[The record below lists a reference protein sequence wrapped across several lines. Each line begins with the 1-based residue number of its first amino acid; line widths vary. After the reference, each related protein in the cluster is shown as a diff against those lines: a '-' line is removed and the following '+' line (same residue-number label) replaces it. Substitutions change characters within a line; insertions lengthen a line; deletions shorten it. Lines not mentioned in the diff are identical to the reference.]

1 MVYKRGRTHR
11 KVPDSLHDNSDDYSC
26 QSTSPSARSLRKKVR
41 WEGRPAATTT
51 TTNEDS
57 EPSSEEEPQTNEKV
71 VYSTVNAVLEQ
82 VNPDLVLTS
91 SHADDDFIDM
101 LNRHN
106 TVESADGTFQ
116 IRPFKEFLAAKGRDR
131 LLSLNLFNHYTPGG
145 DDLPPSSD
153 IDSHSSSRPT
163 NAYDF
168 MTSRRAVT
176 GDPAARRWSASVRL
190 ANFTSVEF
198 SPLCMASIGAL
209 LDHIVRQKALSDC
222 DDEGIGGL
230 DIRNIETLA
239 IEKSMQINADALLS
253 LQVFET
259 ESHASVHSEKTK
271 EGLSL
276 FSILNGTKTTAGRA
290 LLRGWLLRPS
300 LSPSEISSRHDAVE
314 CFVRPENVAVANVMH
329 KHLKGIKNM
338 PRIMSLMKDGKAR
351 LMDWQGLV
359 KFTFSVTMLR
369 DSLSELYSPDHVE
382 IIKKLVAALDIP
394 TFKEIGIK
402 INEIIDWEESAN
414 HDRVCVRPHID
425 EDLDN
430 RKFTYHGIDS
440 VLSSVAEQISQTIP
454 ADYTTSLNVVYF
466 PQLDLDVHIGDLH
479 STIVDRELEIIQEL
493 LEEVLVIFEAM
504 TKACDVCA
512 ELDCLLSFGEAS
524 RLFDYR
530 RPEIIEDNLVEI
542 IQGRHPLQ
550 ERVVDT
556 FVANDAHLIGG
567 AGIGANPNYP
577 EDGRQ
582 WNSVL
587 LCTGAN
593 ACGKSVYMKQVHFI
607 SFRWTILLMHHKIA
621 LIQIMA
627 QVGCFVPAE
636 SARLGI
642 ADKIFT
648 RVATRESVSKLF
660 TFSILIFRLLITCW
674 DLDGAG
680 LFCGVLRHLLNRGSE
695 CPKVLVATHFHDV
708 FNEELLNPERVPVSF
723 RHMQV
728 MFTSGT
734 GMISEA
740 HSLGHSPSTSSS
752 APAPSFTTFGDGK
765 DPVPVRPSE
774 KITYLYRVAEG
785 LSLDSHAAKCAH
797 IFGIPSRIVERAQYV
812 TNLLTTHKLSL
823 LLDEQMSSDE
833 RADLE
838 DAEAICRRFLKW
850 DLKSAEEYGDGEVKA
865 RLGKVL
871 GRDTDANDPQ
881 N

>member
-101 LNRHN
+101 LNRHM
-106 TVESADGTFQ
+106 ESADGTFQ

-466 PQLDLDVHIGDLH
+466 PQLGYLICVPM
-479 STIVDRELEIIQEL
+479 LEEWRGEAGIQPLEGWTFQEL

-593 ACGKSVYMKQVHFI
+593 ACGK
-607 SFRWTILLMHHKIA
+607 
-621 LIQIMA
+621 
-627 QVGCFVPAE
+627 VGCFVPAE

-648 RVATRESVSKLF
+648 RVATRESVSKVQSAFMIDLAQVSF
-660 TFSILIFRLLITCW
+660 ALRNCTSRSLILLDEFGKGTLST
-674 DLDGAG
+674 DGAG